1 MIHQGPLS
9 GLEPRWLD
17 PDTAAAYIRV
27 RVERL
32 RPMVK
37 AGKLPPPSYHLGP
50 NQPRYDRLA
59 LDRVFS
65 GEEGSDNGAE
75 RTRTI
80 LQRVAANI
88 ASGNGRLA
96 NKAARAGR
104 RDRQGIPLRQAP
116 KDDGAASGG

>member
-59 LDRVFS
+59 LDKVFE
-65 GEEGSDNGAE
+65 GEVTADAYNPSAIVQSAIDRIIEKGRKHTNGQEGS
-75 RTRTI
+75 
-80 LQRVAANI
+80 
-88 ASGNGRLA
+88 
-96 NKAARAGR
+96 GR
-104 RDRQGIPLRQAP
+104 RHR
-116 KDDGAASGG
+116 

>member
-1 MIHQGPLS
+1 MIRQNLLS

-37 AGKLPPPSYHLGP
+37 AGKLPAPSYHLGP

-65 GEEGSDNGAE
+65 REEAADTAE
-75 RTRTI
+75 RTRAI
-80 LQRVAANI
+80 FQRVAANI
-88 ASGNGRLA
+88 ASSNGRVA

-104 RDRQGIPLRQAP
+104 RDRQGIPLRQTDKAE
-116 KDDGAASGG
+116 GSTSGS